1 MGAFDRVGGARPVKE
16 LRDAAGGARLVAI
29 VADAASDEVI
39 RNLIADQAMTGA
51 QVARGGIDDA
61 IALMRDLRTG
71 RSICSSTC
79 RARRCR
85 CPISRGSPTSAI
97 HR

>member
-61 IALMRDLRTG
+61 IALMRDLSHG
-71 RSICSSTC
+71 PQHLLVDVSGAAMPLSDL
-79 RARRCR
+79 ARLAD
-85 CPISRGSPTSAI
+85 SYNFV
-97 HR
+97 